1 MAFNTTPNLFF
12 NSNLCFDMHK
22 RFVMTVLTVKISD
35 DDSTLIQKHLMY
47 EQTVCLNHEDPT
59 LIRLVNEA
67 IGKIE
72 QTRYTHRLGTRPD
85 WVVSNVAQNS
95 GLYAKFAIAR
105 CIQNQNWVTGLNVT
119 AEV

>member
-59 LIRLVNEA
+59 LILLVNEA
-67 IGKIE
+67 QKSFGKDAKDILINIK
-72 QTRYTHRLGTRPD
+72 YT
-85 WVVSNVAQNS
+85 W
-95 GLYAKFAIAR
+95 
-105 CIQNQNWVTGLNVT
+105 
-119 AEV
+119 